1 MQILSHSIK
10 LKHLITRNKDV
21 AFKIKVKSPPARGA
35 WIEILGYLRYKLRC
49 ITSPPA
55 RGAWI
60 KITDGVC

>member
-35 WIEILGYLRYKLRC
+35 WI
-49 ITSPPA
+49 
-55 RGAWI
+55 
-60 KITDGVC
+60 KITDGVCYFVVVTLSLPAKKA

>member
-35 WIEILGYLRYKLRC
+35 WIEIGTNRRSGWPRR
-49 ITSPPA
+49 SPPA

>member
-21 AFKIKVKSPPARGA
+21 AFKIKVKSPPTRGA
-35 WIEILGYLRYKLRC
+35 WIEMGTGWWEPPGIM
-49 ITSPPA
+49 SPPA